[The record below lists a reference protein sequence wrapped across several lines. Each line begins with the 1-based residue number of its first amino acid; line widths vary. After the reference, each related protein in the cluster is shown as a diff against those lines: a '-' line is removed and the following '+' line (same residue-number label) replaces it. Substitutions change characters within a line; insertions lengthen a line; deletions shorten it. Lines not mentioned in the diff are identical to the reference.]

1 MFSSRTGSSAL
12 CASEKSA
19 EEKDTAAGD
28 EVAMGGGGDRSP
40 FSLGRQ
46 GGECGL
52 REEREA
58 EHDGGVDPAQF

>member
-28 EVAMGGGGDRSP
+28 EVAMGAGGQEP